1 MQLISDTLM
10 GLAKEAQTLAPV
22 LATLAFIIVGVCF
35 IIGTKQMK
43 EGAKANIYYIIGGVI
58 LVCGAVS
65 LGTWLVAK
73 MTF

>member
-1 MQLISDTLM
+1 MQSISDTLM

-43 EGAKANIYYIIGGVI
+43 EGAKANIYY
-58 LVCGAVS
+58 LS
-65 LGTWLVAK
+65 LIHI
-73 MTF
+73 

>member
-1 MQLISDTLM
+1 M

-22 LATLAFIIVGVCF
+22 LATLSFIMVGMCF
-35 IIGTKQMK
+35 IVGTKQMK
-43 EGAKANIYYIIGGVI
+43 EGAKVNIYYIIGGVI

-65 LGTWLVAK
+65 LGAWLVAK

>member
-1 MQLISDTLM
+1 MQSISDTLM

-22 LATLAFIIVGVCF
+22 LATLSFIMVGMCF
-35 IIGTKQMK
+35 IVGTKQMK
-43 EGAKANIYYIIGGVI
+43 EGAKVNIYYIIGGVI

-65 LGTWLVAK
+65 LGAWLVAK

>member
-1 MQLISDTLM
+1 MQSISDTLM

-35 IIGTKQMK
+35 IVGTKQMK
-43 EGAKANIYYIIGGVI
+43 EGAKVNIYYILGGVI
-58 LVCGAVS
+58 LVCGAVN
-65 LGTWLVAK
+65 LGAWLVAK